1 MIRFL
6 YYAYVGI
13 CSRHPH
19 IALNK
24 ANQLATTAP
33 LTSNW
38 PRPSPLV
45 DIPNWVDDV
54 YLKRR
59 GANASI
65 GSRFAE
71 SEPYA
76 WRVVFSLPPWPHSS
90 PVKQP
95 SIPNVPS
102 FAPAS
107 RLHQE
112 LKLFH
117 QLHIIHPADCPRF
130 TKPGLLCFP
139 MVHNLV
145 QPPSALQGSAATIP
159 PLDFDLPFILF
170 YSHRP
175 YNSQPEDFYFIT
187 TASPPEDFEHDRH
200 SVDFFEECIPI
211 MTMT

>member
-1 MIRFL
+1 MLVRDCHHQIFYNMIRFL

-13 CSRHPH
+13 RSRHPH

-24 ANQLATTAP
+24 ANRLAVTAP
-33 LTSNW
+33 LTSSW
-38 PRPSPLV
+38 PHLSPLV

-59 GANASI
+59 GADSSI
-65 GSRFAE
+65 GSRFAK

-76 WRVVFSLPPWPHSS
+76 RRVVFSLPPWPRSS

-102 FAPAS
+102 LAPAS
-107 RLHQE
+107 QSHQE

-117 QLHIIHPADCPRF
+117 QLHIIHQADPPRF

-145 QPPSALQGSAATIP
+145 QPLSTLRGSATTIP

-170 YSHRP
+170 
-175 YNSQPEDFYFIT
+175 
-187 TASPPEDFEHDRH
+187 
-200 SVDFFEECIPI
+200 
-211 MTMT
+211 